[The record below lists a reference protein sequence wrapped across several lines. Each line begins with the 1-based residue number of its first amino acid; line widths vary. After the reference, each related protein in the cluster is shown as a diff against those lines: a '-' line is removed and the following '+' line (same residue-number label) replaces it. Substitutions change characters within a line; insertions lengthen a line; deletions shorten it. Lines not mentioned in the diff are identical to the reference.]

1 MPLRAID
8 MKTRIIKNATILNVD
23 CMEYMKQL
31 PDKYFDLAIVD
42 PPYGLG
48 EKITNGGTWAAKLT
62 KEDSAWDTA
71 PTKDFF
77 NELRRVSKEQIIW
90 GGNYFELPPTRCFL
104 IWDKVAH
111 MDTLADCELAWTS
124 MDKNA
129 KIFKH
134 VRNTAEQRIHVC
146 QKPIK
151 LYEWLLTNYAKP
163 GQKIFDSHMGSGS
176 SAIAANNL
184 GFEFVGCELDEDY
197 FDAAC
202 KRIEQHAQQERLF
215 A

>member
-1 MPLRAID
+1 M
-8 MKTRIIKNATILNVD
+8 TIELLNVD
-23 CMEYMKQL
+23 CMEYMATL
-31 PDKYFDLAIVD
+31 PDKAFDLAIVD

-71 PTKDFF
+71 PTKEFF
-77 NELRRVSKEQIIW
+77 CELRRVSKEQIIW

-124 MDKNA
+124 LDKNA

-134 VRNTAEQRIHVC
+134 VRNTTEQRIHVC

-151 LYEWLLTNYAKP
+151 LYEWILTNYAKP
-163 GQKIFDSHMGSGS
+163 GQRVLDTHLGSGS
-176 SAIAANNL
+176 SAIAAHYF
-184 GFEFVGCELDEDY
+184 GVDFVGCELDKDY
-197 FDAAC
+197 FDAAK
-202 KRIEQHAQQERLF
+202 KRFEQQTAQLAMF
-215 A
+215 GA